1 MHLLTREDGGKEVV
15 ILGAG
20 LGEDAPQGRWNN
32 STKKSFAQASVWRIV
47 FGFQCLWSLM

>member
-15 ILGAG
+15 ILGAD
-20 LGEDAPQGRWNN
+20 LGETRHKGRWSN
-32 STKKSFAQASVWRIV
+32 SIKKSFAQASVWRIV